1 MYLLIEL
8 NLSYNQYITV
18 SLSKNMYSPP
28 TVSRL
33 DTIFIFC
40 VIFSLRLHLM
50 YIDGQHEH
58 MQNNIVQ
65 EVDSALFFS
74 GLLFGGWY
82 TAEVEQGVVLGMSW
96 IWAHLGLLVV
106 SHYVDGVWPNWCVF
120 LPLSGIVH
128 GTKSCH
134 LIYWVTNI

>member
-65 EVDSALFFS
+65 EVDSALFFFWS
-74 GLLFGGWY
+74 IVWWLIHSRGGAGGCAGY
-82 TAEVEQGVVLGMSW
+82 ELNMSPLGFAS
-96 IWAHLGLLVV
+96 
-106 SHYVDGVWPNWCVF
+106 CF
-120 LPLSGIVH
+120 PL
-128 GTKSCH
+128 C
-134 LIYWVTNI
+134 